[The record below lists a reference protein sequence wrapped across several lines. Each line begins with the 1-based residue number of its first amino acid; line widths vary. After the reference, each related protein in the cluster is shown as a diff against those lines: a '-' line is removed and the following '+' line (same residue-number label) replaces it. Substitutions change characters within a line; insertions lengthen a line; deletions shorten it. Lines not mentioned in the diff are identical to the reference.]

1 MSRNRTCHLAK
12 VHYGAGLHRGPIPRE
27 SHSSWIRHPYLSL
40 AKAAKGVYIHGVRRT
55 RLSLYYLAA
64 YLLGAGIALIF
75 APALALTLLFA
86 SGHYGD
92 VMPRLLGV
100 VLLALGI
107 IVVQIIRHRVEV
119 LYPTTLI
126 VRAFIVVVLLAL
138 LVYSR
143 DPLFISLLV
152 VVGFGMVLTGASYL
166 RDRRATVPAMQP
178 GR

>member
-1 MSRNRTCHLAK
+1 M
-12 VHYGAGLHRGPIPRE
+12 
-27 SHSSWIRHPYLSL
+27 YL
-40 AKAAKGVYIHGVRRT
+40 HGVRRT

-64 YLLGAGIALIF
+64 YLLGAGIALIL
-75 APALALTLLFA
+75 APSLALRLLLA

-107 IVVQIIRHRVEV
+107 VIVQIIRHRVEV

-126 VRAFIVVVLLAL
+126 LRTLIVAVLAGL
-138 LVYSR
+138 LIYSR

-152 VVGFGMVLTGASYL
+152 VVGFGMILTGASYW
-166 RDRRATVPAMQP
+166 RDRQAAAAAR
-178 GR
+178 

>member
-1 MSRNRTCHLAK
+1 MRK
-12 VHYGAGLHRGPIPRE
+12 
-27 SHSSWIRHPYLSL
+27 
-40 AKAAKGVYIHGVRRT
+40 T

-75 APALALTLLFA
+75 APSLALTLLFA

-107 IVVQIIRHRVEV
+107 VIVQIIRHQLEV

-126 VRAFIVVVLLAL
+126 VRVFIMAVLAGL
-138 LVYSR
+138 LIYSR
-143 DPLFISLLV
+143 DPLFISLMV
-152 VVGFGMVLTGASYL
+152 VVGLGMVLTGSSYL
-166 RDRRATVPAMQP
+166 SDRRTAGAARQVQH
-178 GR
+178 

>member
-1 MSRNRTCHLAK
+1 M
-12 VHYGAGLHRGPIPRE
+12 
-27 SHSSWIRHPYLSL
+27 
-40 AKAAKGVYIHGVRRT
+40 
-55 RLSLYYLAA
+55 SLYYLAA

-75 APALALTLLFA
+75 APSLALRLLFA
-86 SGHYGD
+86 SGNYGD

-107 IVVQIIRHRVEV
+107 VIVQIIRHQLEV

-126 VRAFIVVVLLAL
+126 VRVFIVAVLAGL

-152 VVGFGMVLTGASYL
+152 VVGLGMVLTGASYL
-166 RDRRATVPAMQP
+166 SDRRTTGAAPQVQH
-178 GR
+178 

>member
-1 MSRNRTCHLAK
+1 M
-12 VHYGAGLHRGPIPRE
+12 
-27 SHSSWIRHPYLSL
+27 
-40 AKAAKGVYIHGVRRT
+40 GVYIHGMKRT

-64 YLLGAGIALIF
+64 YLLGAGIALILT
-75 APALALTLLFA
+75 PSLALRLLFT

-107 IVVQIIRHRVEV
+107 VIVQIIRHSLEV

-126 VRAFIVVVLLAL
+126 VRTFIVAVLVGL
-138 LVYSR
+138 LIYTR

-152 VVGFGMVLTGASYL
+152 VVGFGMILTGTSYVL
-166 RDRRATVPAMQP
+166 DRRRQAETV
-178 GR
+178 